1 MDFVIEPVS
10 TEDGKAIIDIFNHYV
25 KNSFAAYPESK
36 VPYEFF
42 DLFLEM
48 AEGYPF
54 LVAKDSAQ
62 DGKEEVLGFSLL
74 RPHNPILAFSG
85 VAEVTCFLAP
95 EHTGKGIGKKMLD
108 RLLVGAR
115 EKGIKSILASIS
127 SLNSASLAF
136 HKKNGF
142 QECGRFVG
150 IGRKW
155 GQDFDVVW
163 MQRMV

>member
-1 MDFVIEPVS
+1 LDFVIEPVS

-25 KNSFAAYPESK
+25 KNSLAAYPESK

-42 DLFLEM
+42 ELFLEM

-54 LVAKDSAQ
+54 LAAKDLAQ
-62 DGKEEVLGFSLL
+62 DGKGGVLGFGLL
-74 RPHNPILAFSG
+74 RPHNPIPAFSG
-85 VAEVTCFLAP
+85 VAEITYFLAP
-95 EHTGKGIGKKMLD
+95 EHTGKGIGRQMLD

-115 EKGIKSILASIS
+115 ERGIKSILASIS
-127 SLNSASLAF
+127 SLNLVSLAF

-163 MQRMV
+163 MQRWV